1 MIENWQTSFEHVMR
15 SEGGY
20 VNDPADPGGE
30 TNLGVTKAAWAA
42 YIGRQVEPG
51 EMHALTKEVVEP
63 FYKANYWDKCHC
75 DELPV
80 GLDYAVFDFA
90 VNAGIKRSAK
100 FLQQAVGVEADG
112 SIGAGTVEAA
122 HSMDAAAAI
131 RAFSQAKD
139 DFYNGLAEKNPSQ
152 HKFLHGWLN
161 RVAEV
166 EHTANSMA

>member
-1 MIENWQTSFEHVMR
+1 MIENWENSFHHVLQ

-42 YIGRQVEPG
+42 YIGRPVEHG
-51 EMHALTKEVVEP
+51 EMHALTKEMVEP

-75 DELPV
+75 DELPI

-90 VNAGIKRSAK
+90 VNGGVKRAAK

-112 SIGAGTVEAA
+112 SIGAGTV
-122 HSMDAAAAI
+122 AAAQAVSPQDAI
-131 RAFSQAKD
+131 EAFSQAKK
-139 DFYNGLAEKNPSQ
+139 DFYNGLAEKNPTQ
-152 HKFLHGWLN
+152 QKFLHGWLN
-161 RVAEV
+161 RVAQV
-166 EHTANSMA
+166 EQTASAMA